1 MFALVSL
8 SLLIGACSAAPS
20 AANPS
25 NQLPNFINQLQ
36 QSLRTVDQNN
46 PPFTDGS
53 KLNEYTCPAHA
64 FECTTTDFWQR
75 QILASAPDRVTITTN
90 IHTDATLINDGTKDA
105 TITSSFS
112 TAVAIGTTKG
122 WTIGAKV
129 TLSSPN
135 KVGSSELSAS
145 YSDTS
150 TSTTTETKT
159 VQYGAICPAG
169 KTCRIQTV
177 TFQARLHAYCRH
189 EAMLDCTGAVNVCKR
204 PTGVLQCQQYV
215 DYYNRNC
222 VNPPSDSPCSVD
234 VQLRADD
241 GKLLTL
247 VIISEE

>member
-1 MFALVSL
+1 MLGLVSL
-8 SLLIGACSAAPS
+8 SLLISACSAAPNR
-20 AANPS
+20 ANPS

-36 QSLRTVDQNN
+36 QSLRSVDWNN

-75 QILASAPDRVTITTN
+75 QTISSLPSHVTVSTE

-105 TITSSFS
+105 TITSSSS
-112 TAVAIGTTKG
+112 TAVALGTTKG
-122 WTIGAKV
+122 WTIGAKAS
-129 TLSSPN
+129 LSSPDKIGN
-135 KVGSSELSAS
+135 AELSAS

-159 VQYGAICPAG
+159 VQYGAVCPAG

-177 TFQARLHAYCRH
+177 TFQARLEAYCKH
-189 EAMLDCTGAVNVCKR
+189 EPMLDCRVPVNVCKR
-204 PTGVLQCQQYV
+204 PTGILRCQQYV

-222 VNPPSDSPCSVD
+222 VSPPSDSPCHVD
-234 VQLRADD
+234 VQVRADD

-247 VIISEE
+247 VIITEE